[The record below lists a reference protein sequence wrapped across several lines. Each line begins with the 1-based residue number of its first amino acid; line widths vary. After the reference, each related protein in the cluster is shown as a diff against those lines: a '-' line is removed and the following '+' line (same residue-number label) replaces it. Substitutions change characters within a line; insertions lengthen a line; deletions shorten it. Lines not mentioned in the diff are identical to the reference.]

1 MSLDRYQSKRE
12 FDKTPEPKGEIQKS
26 VPKASVFVVQEHHA
40 TQLHWDFRLEHEGVL
55 ASWAVPKGPPA
66 NFGEKRLAVQVE
78 DHPLEY
84 GNFSGDIPEDQYGG
98 GHVDIW
104 DKGTFEIIKWDKDVV
119 EVILAGSKMQG
130 RYTLVKTKGYGKNSW
145 ILMKQKPKEV

>member
-1 MSLDRYQSKRE
+1 MSLEKYQSKRTFSE
-12 FDKTPEPKGEIQKS
+12 TPEPKGADSLKISQA
-26 VPKASVFVVQEHHA
+26 PVFVVQEHHA
-40 TQLHWDFRLEHEGVL
+40 QNLHWDFRLERYGVL

-66 NFGEKRLAVQVE
+66 EFGEKRLAVQVE

-104 DKGTFEIIKWDKDVV
+104 DKGTFETIKWDDSVV
-119 EVILAGSKMQG
+119 EVILAGQKMSG

-145 ILMKQKPKEV
+145 ILMKQKPKVL